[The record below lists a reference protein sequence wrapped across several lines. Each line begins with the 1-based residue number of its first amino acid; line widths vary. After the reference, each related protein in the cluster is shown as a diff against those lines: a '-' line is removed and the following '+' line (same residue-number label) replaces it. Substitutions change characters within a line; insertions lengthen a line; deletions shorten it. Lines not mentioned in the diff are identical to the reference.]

1 MLKEVIMLI
10 LCCFL
15 LFLCIYYVDFL
26 PYYVNIPLG
35 ELKMAKVST
44 NISIDADIK
53 SKAQAMLTD
62 LGLDLSTA
70 VNIFLRQM
78 LRQREIPF
86 AITQNVPNE
95 VTLKAMDDTENDRDM
110 YGPFDTV
117 EEVMRELNA

>member
-1 MLKEVIMLI
+1 MLI
-10 LCCFL
+10 LCGIL

-26 PYYVNIPLG
+26 PYYANISLG

-86 AITQNVPNE
+86 ASTQNVPNE